1 MLIVKEDDT
10 HEVYFLLTDQV
21 TGAAIDL
28 TDATVTMVANHRS
41 GVSVPMVVLVS
52 GDPTEGRLLH
62 RLTGLLDP
70 GMYAAVIKIVK
81 DGILV
86 TAPTEDMLLIKVVP
100 TLP

>member
-1 MLIVKEDDT
+1 
-10 HEVYFLLTDQV
+10 
-21 TGAAIDL
+21 
-28 TDATVTMVANHRS
+28 
-41 GVSVPMVVLVS
+41 VLVS